1 VINVAIEAKKDSS
14 TVTRDGQRIARLI
27 HGVVLQPAITHI
39 DERGTMCEVNQ
50 NDWSVNQ
57 SPLVAVSLYT
67 IRPGVAKGWVVHR
80 EQDDRNFLV
89 RGRVKWVLYDDRAD
103 SPTYQLLSE
112 LYVSDY
118 SRALV
123 IIPRGIFHAVQNV
136 GEVEAIILDMPSV
149 PYNHANPDKFRLPLK
164 NDLIPYQF
172 EGVDHG
178 W

>member
-1 VINVAIEAKKDSS
+1 
-14 TVTRDGQRIARLI
+14 
-27 HGVVLQPAITHI
+27 
-39 DERGTMCEVNQ
+39 
-50 NDWSVNQ
+50 
-57 SPLVAVSLYT
+57 
-67 IRPGVAKGWVVHR
+67 
-80 EQDDRNFLV
+80 
-89 RGRVKWVLYDDRAD
+89 
-103 SPTYQLLSE
+103 
-112 LYVSDY
+112 
-118 SRALV
+118 V